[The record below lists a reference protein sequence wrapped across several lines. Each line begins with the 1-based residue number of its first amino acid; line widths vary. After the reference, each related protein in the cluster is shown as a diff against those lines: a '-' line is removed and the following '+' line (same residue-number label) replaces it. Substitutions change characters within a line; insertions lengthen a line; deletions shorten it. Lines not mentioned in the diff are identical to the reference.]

1 MTEKNKQIAAMAEE
15 QATVTERIAGNVTRH
30 LDLTIRNSD
39 AAGKGAQ
46 HGNQLAA
53 VATELRTTVAL
64 FKV

>member
-1 MTEKNKQIAAMAEE
+1 MAEE